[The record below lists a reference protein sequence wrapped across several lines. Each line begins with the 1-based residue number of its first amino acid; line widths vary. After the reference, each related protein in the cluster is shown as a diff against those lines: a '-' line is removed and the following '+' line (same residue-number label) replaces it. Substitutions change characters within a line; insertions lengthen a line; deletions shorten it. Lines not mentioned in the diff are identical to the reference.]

1 MEIERKIN
9 EIERKWDI
17 ERIFS
22 PYIHS
27 TLYIYVYESEG
38 VLYVCVC
45 MLGL

>member
-27 TLYIYVYESEG
+27 IRVQYESEG

-45 MLGL
+45 MLEL

>member
-22 PYIHS
+22 PYIH
-27 TLYIYVYESEG
+27 TYTVYVYESEG